1 MDRLVV
7 GCLVVDC
14 LHVIVGPCPSRR
26 TSIRRVDLY
35 DFLRGLIIVG
45 SYLFLTLIELSRVYH
60 YIRGEAIIKLYVIFN
75 ILEVRPDET
84 DGSGV
89 WQHR

>member
-1 MDRLVV
+1 M
-7 GCLVVDC
+7 
-14 LHVIVGPCPSRR
+14 
-26 TSIRRVDLY
+26 
-35 DFLRGLIIVG
+35 G